1 MATKTISVNPDFFS
15 MSKKSKKKKTRKN
28 NIKRNINMLQKNV
41 LKQKMINKIKDYKK
55 KKKVKKELNSDK
67 ITSDNSFKNDYNDAV
82 DFMEEIIKKKKTR
95 KHKRKKKYQDKERQ
109 QAQIIPVDTE
119 IIKNDKSPINSISP
133 DPPYGILKNGNKM
146 LYSKYKQNKEKPILA
161 FKDDSTFGIEQ
172 NIKTTIDNFQEN
184 IPTRQEKLEK
194 LKSKFLENNILK
206 NSKKEK
212 FKIKNKKIKKIF
224 ELGKNKKTSKVG
236 ILIKNKRTRRL
247 VDKDI
252 RHLKK
257 KKMKD
262 IKKYLVEHALIKVGS
277 PAPNN
282 ILRDMYINCY
292 SSGNIT
298 NSGGKNA
305 EDILMHN
312 WNNN

>member
-1 MATKTISVNPDFFS
+1 MATKTISVNPDFFK
-15 MSKKSKKKKTRKN
+15 MTKKSNKKKTRKN
-28 NIKRNINMLQKNV
+28 SIKKNINMLQKNM

-55 KKKVKKELNSDK
+55 KKKEKRTNNGD
-67 ITSDNSFKNDYNDAV
+67 ININTFKSDYNDAV
-82 DFMEEIIKKKKTR
+82 SFMEDIIHKKKKRKQRKRKKNKEKEEIITL
-95 KHKRKKKYQDKERQ
+95 
-109 QAQIIPVDTE
+109 DTY
-119 IIKNDKSPINSISP
+119 NDKKEKHSISNIAP
-133 DPPYGILKNGNKM
+133 DPPYGILKNGSKM
-146 LYSKYKQNKEKPILA
+146 LYSKYKQNKEKPVLA
-161 FKDDSTFGIEQ
+161 FKDDSTFGVQQ
-172 NIKTTIDNFQEN
+172 NIKSTLNTFETNV
-184 IPTRQEKLEK
+184 PTRQEKLEK
-194 LKSKFLENNILK
+194 IKHKFLENNLLNDI
-206 NSKKEK
+206 KKEK

-262 IKKYLVEHALIKVGS
+262 IKKYLVEHAMIKVGS
-277 PAPNN
+277 SAPDK

-292 SSGNIT
+292 SSGNVK

-312 WNNN
+312 WNN